1 MWALLIWTIP
11 SSSNVQRHFYRYTL
25 PRRSCSLWFAR
36 GPDRTE
42 PGTLRSA
49 PKSIVVL
56 PASPVCRVLKS
67 PASAVHVAVRARHG
81 HPGRQR
87 RHDHGRRRRSHDHA
101 EAEADAGLPTGVT
114 ASVRKSQRQRE
125 LVRSSSVTGV
135 VRFCRPRSI
144 PCAEELLSSFF
155 SEILAMENEIVNFNF
170 FLKFLKFQV
179 EDSRFVLLSVAGS
192 APYAD
197 WKHVWCKNMGTID
210 SKTDEDYQVPEA
222 DIEVQMSWSWHRLVI
237 CKMTCDGIL

>member
-1 MWALLIWTIP
+1 MTTTFEGGAKMMVGEEEVPSGGLRYGGALLIWTIT

-56 PASPVCRVLKS
+56 PAGPIRRVLKS

-114 ASVRKSQRQRE
+114 ASVRKSQRE

-135 VRFCRPRSI
+135 CPCLPPTLDPMCRGI
-144 PCAEELLSSFF
+144 
-155 SEILAMENEIVNFNF
+155 
-170 FLKFLKFQV
+170 V

-197 WKHVWCKNMGTID
+197 
-210 SKTDEDYQVPEA
+210 
-222 DIEVQMSWSWHRLVI
+222 
-237 CKMTCDGIL
+237 

>member
-1 MWALLIWTIP
+1 M
-11 SSSNVQRHFYRYTL
+11 
-25 PRRSCSLWFAR
+25 SCSLWFAR

-56 PASPVCRVLKS
+56 PAGPIRRVLKS

-114 ASVRKSQRQRE
+114 ASVRKSQRE

-135 VRFCRPRSI
+135 CPCLPPTLDPMCRGI
-144 PCAEELLSSFF
+144 VKFIF

-197 WKHVWCKNMGTID
+197 
-210 SKTDEDYQVPEA
+210 
-222 DIEVQMSWSWHRLVI
+222 
-237 CKMTCDGIL
+237 